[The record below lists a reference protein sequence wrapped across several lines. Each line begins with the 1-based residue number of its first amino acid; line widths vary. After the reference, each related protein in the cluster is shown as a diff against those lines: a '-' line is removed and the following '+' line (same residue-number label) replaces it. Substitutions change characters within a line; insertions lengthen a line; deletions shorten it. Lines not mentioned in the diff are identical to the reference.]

1 MQKARRTAGLS
12 CEVVRREGIEPAALG
27 LKVRR
32 SRLLVFKPVIFRL
45 ITCAFARTGRQAA
58 HLVVHKVCSF
68 AQLLAHAPCDTQII
82 MQSVTFGLSE
92 TMRFLSLLTGLARAR
107 TSFLGNGPPPI
118 IFPFRLVD
126 VTFCMAAG

>member
-32 SRLLVFKPVIFRL
+32 SRLLVFQPVVFRL
-45 ITCAFARTGRQAA
+45 ATCVFVRTGRQAA
-58 HLVVHKVCSF
+58 HLVVHKACNI

-107 TSFLGNGPPPI
+107 NLLSGERPAAHHLSLSFG
-118 IFPFRLVD
+118 
-126 VTFCMAAG
+126 